1 MSQKRYTRYMDIGTR
16 IIISMFFFSTLIILS
31 VRYFKQRSYQMLA
44 SLFSVVWIV
53 IVAGGEFTYNW
64 AGNAMCSP
72 YLGCVSGFFGYDAF
86 EHFFFGVA
94 ALMILFWFCEKFPQH
109 SLLPEV
115 RWKRILISLALIAL
129 VAVSW
134 EIVECAHDA
143 IRADVFHESLRN
155 FSLHI
160 NLLDQPTNLDTMGD
174 LSFTLLGGCI
184 GFFI

>member
-1 MSQKRYTRYMDIGTR
+1 MDIGTR

-155 FSLHI
+155 FI
-160 NLLDQPTNLDTMGD
+160 QNLGGD
-174 LSFTLLGGCI
+174 SFAEIDHFDWGEAIFWLSFLRLRCLKLLTM
-184 GFFI
+184 FI